1 MPVYSKD
8 EKLVVNRFGETI
20 DFKMINKRTNKKY
33 ALKVFTK
40 DIKTLTAK
48 YKAIESYFSEK
59 YYEETIAIPKVLD
72 NELAIYTE
80 MGVSKIPIVISDWVS
95 GINMLTYV
103 RTYAEDKVRMNMLA
117 YKMSLVF
124 RQIKKWDFA
133 HGNIN
138 PWNIYIDNL
147 TDAIHIYDYDNMIF
161 PEQKGRIKQ
170 SDPNYTF
177 PGDVQY
183 NMENA
188 DDFSIVTILLS
199 LKAIAINPALYKNN
213 KDNTSLVFQSK
224 DFTNIAK
231 SSLTNELSTLLEDS
245 DFRKLY
251 SCFIAVLD
259 KGYLPEELKKNVIL
273 NNPYEKESQL
283 MVEEGESL
291 MELCKFVESADKF
304 KEASLMG
311 NVIANR
317 KLAYMTMHSLIS
329 VNSKFRTAMALS
341 YYKKNLIYEDHISAF
356 NLGVIYS
363 WYHNYSEAVK
373 FFKFSAR
380 LGNAIAMCNLSY
392 AYEHGIGVKKDPR
405 VAELFFLEACESRNG
420 IVCDIVNNAVF
431 ELKPYDEIIETYDDT
446 YYD

>member
-1 MPVYSKD
+1 VSSEIFNRIFSEVYVAEYAKRFGVITIKNNDNQYSIIKYKENFYKCMTEIITSHTHCCDGRIISQKNIKVFEPILCDKNSQKTEINELIQPSLNEYIVSIKKGIEAFSSLKEIEPVYTKD
-8 EKLVVNRFGETI
+8 EKLVVNRFGKTI
-20 DFKMINKRTNKKY
+20 DFKMKNKRTNKTY

-40 DIKTLTAK
+40 DIKTLIEK
-48 YKAIESYFSEK
+48 YKAIESYFSEE
-59 YYEETIAIPKVLD
+59 YYEETIVIPKVLD
-72 NELAIYTE
+72 NELSINTG

-138 PWNIYIDNL
+138 PWNIYIDDL
-147 TDAIHIYDYDNMIF
+147 TNAIHIYDYDNMIL
-161 PEQKGRIKQ
+161 PEHEGKIKQ

-231 SSLTNELSTLLEDS
+231 SW
-245 DFRKLY
+245 RRGK
-251 SCFIAVLD
+251 CPWIA
-259 KGYLPEELKKNVIL
+259 PMQPN
-273 NNPYEKESQL
+273 Q
-283 MVEEGESL
+283 
-291 MELCKFVESADKF
+291 
-304 KEASLMG
+304 
-311 NVIANR
+311 
-317 KLAYMTMHSLIS
+317 IS
-329 VNSKFRTAMALS
+329 
-341 YYKKNLIYEDHISAF
+341 
-356 NLGVIYS
+356 
-363 WYHNYSEAVK
+363 
-373 FFKFSAR
+373 
-380 LGNAIAMCNLSY
+380 
-392 AYEHGIGVKKDPR
+392 
-405 VAELFFLEACESRNG
+405 
-420 IVCDIVNNAVF
+420 
-431 ELKPYDEIIETYDDT
+431 
-446 YYD
+446 